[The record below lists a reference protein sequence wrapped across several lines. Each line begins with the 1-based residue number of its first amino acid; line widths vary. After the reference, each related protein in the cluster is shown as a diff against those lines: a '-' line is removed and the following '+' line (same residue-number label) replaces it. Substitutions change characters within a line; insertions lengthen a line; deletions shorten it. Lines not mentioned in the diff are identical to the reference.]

1 MANIVIPTT
10 LVTDTGTGA
19 TLVPYRLDG
28 DTATFVESNPA
39 AQAAVAMFKRT
50 EPKPTK
56 DYAGAQRGEV
66 RYTEMVAD
74 SNGKYWPV
82 VHTTTT
88 SLPAFMTDAAKAAFV
103 DRATLLNGLAVAR
116 DALAKKVIPQS

>member
-10 LVTDTGTGA
+10 LVADTGTGA

-28 DTATFVESNPA
+28 DQATFVEQNPA
-39 AQAAVAMFKRT
+39 AQAAVALFKRT
-50 EPKPTK
+50 EPKATK

-74 SNGKYWPV
+74 SNGRYWPV

-88 SLPAFMTDAAKAAFV
+88 SIPAFMTDANKAAFV
-103 DRATLLNGLAVAR
+103 TRATALNGLAVAR
-116 DALAKKVIPQS
+116 DALGTKVIPQS